1 MSKHTEQ
8 QPPRTWRSRDQIQ
21 GIEGNLIAAAKRS
34 HENVEISYPM
44 AKALIE
50 ICQQARWV
58 ERMREKHPMSQ
69 ALRDAQDAYL
79 SLLVTEGR

>member
-1 MSKHTEQ
+1 MSKNTEQ
-8 QPPRTWRSRDQIQ
+8 QPPRVWRTGQQIVGFESQLVAASRRAS
-21 GIEGNLIAAAKRS
+21 E
-34 HENVEISYPM
+34 HVEIPYPV

-69 ALRDAQDAYL
+69 ALRGAQDA
-79 SLLVTEGR
+79 LVAAMAAEGR

>member
-1 MSKHTEQ
+1 MSKHSDQ
-8 QPPRTWRSRDQIQ
+8 QPPRIWRRR
-21 GIEGNLIAAAKRS
+21 EEIAGYESQLTVAAKRAS
-34 HENVEISYPM
+34 EHVEIPYPV

>member
-1 MSKHTEQ
+1 MSKHVEQ
-8 QPPRTWRSRDQIQ
+8 QPPRVWRTGQQIVGFESQ
-21 GIEGNLIAAAKRS
+21 LVAAAKRAS
-34 HENVEISYPM
+34 EHVEIPYPV

-69 ALRDAQDAYL
+69 ALRDAQDTYL
-79 SLLVTEGR
+79 SMLVAEGR